1 MTNLYISLCLLL
13 QEARDGVEPL
23 FINVYMEGHR
33 GPDPEHAEIL
43 CDDSATEKLVGV
55 INNYLFLINL

>member
-13 QEARDGVEPL
+13 QEARDGVEPR

-33 GPDPEHAEIL
+33 GPDPEHPEIL